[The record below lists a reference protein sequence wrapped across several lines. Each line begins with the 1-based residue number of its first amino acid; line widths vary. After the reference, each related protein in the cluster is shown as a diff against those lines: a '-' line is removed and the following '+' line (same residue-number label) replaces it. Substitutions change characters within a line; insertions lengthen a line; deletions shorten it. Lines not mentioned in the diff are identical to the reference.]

1 MIIAQLDHDLTY
13 NRLMIIAENG
23 EYIGLDLG
31 GTNFR
36 VVRVIM
42 KNGEATTTTK
52 YYNLAEDLLSGPC
65 QNVSPQHKHSFQYK
79 S

>member
-1 MIIAQLDHDLTY
+1 
-13 NRLMIIAENG
+13 MIIAENG

-42 KNGEATTTTK
+42 KNGEASTTTK

-65 QNVSPQHKHSFQYK
+65 QNVSPQHKESQEGPECK
-79 S
+79 SSAQT

>member
-1 MIIAQLDHDLTY
+1 
-13 NRLMIIAENG
+13 MIIAENG

-65 QNVSPQHKHSFQYK
+65 QNVSPQHKHSLQYK